1 MTLCYTFLTMSL
13 FSKTKKGGILGVDIG
28 ANSIKV
34 VEVLNEKG
42 RAKLMTYGY
51 AELPA
56 SNDGGILLDQP
67 KVAGELLAE
76 VCKKAGCQGT
86 MAMAALP
93 LSNIFSTILSLPTT
107 QDSKQLKPMID
118 AEIEKLS
125 PLPLA
130 EMITYSTFLDGKAD
144 KKEQN
149 GKQQQADK
157 EKYVRV
163 LVTGAAKTFVQK
175 YIEIFRVAKLQLQ
188 ALDTESFALIRSL
201 IGKDRGAIMV
211 IDLGAKRTNLTI
223 VEKGIPFVTRS
234 INLGGDAI
242 TSRVQSSMNVSM
254 EEAERMKRDFGSLGS
269 LESDGVPPLLE
280 PLFQSLLNEVKYA
293 FELYANME
301 LTELKKVE
309 KIILTGG
316 SAHLPHLPEFLAE
329 SLNIN
334 VYRGN
339 PWARVIYP
347 QDLSVVLEEI
357 GPRMSVAVG
366 LAMRDID

>member
-1 MTLCYTFLTMSL
+1 MSL
-13 FSKTKKGGILGVDIG
+13 FSKRKKGGILGVDIG
-28 ANSIKV
+28 ASSIKV
-34 VEVLNEKG
+34 VELLNAKG
-42 RAKLMTYGY
+42 RVKLMTYGY

-56 SNDGGILLDQP
+56 SNDGGMLLDQP
-67 KVAGELLAE
+67 KVAGELLAD
-76 VCKKAGCQGT
+76 VCKQAGCQSAI
-86 MAMAALP
+86 AMAALP
-93 LSNIFSTILSLPTT
+93 LSNIFSTILSLPSTK
-107 QDSKQLKPMID
+107 DPKQLKPMID

-130 EMITYSTFLDGKAD
+130 EMITYSTFLDGKGEKKD
-144 KKEQN
+144 KEDKE
-149 GKQQQADK
+149 KQREK

-175 YIEIFRVAKLQLQ
+175 YLEIFRGAKLQLQ

-211 IDLGAKRTNLTI
+211 IDLGAKRTNMTI

-234 INLGGDAI
+234 MNLGGDGI
-242 TSRVQSSMNVSM
+242 TSRIQSSMSVSM
-254 EEAERMKRDFGSLGS
+254 EEAERMKRDFGSLGMM
-269 LESDGVPPLLE
+269 ESDDIPPLLE
-280 PLFQSLLNEVKYA
+280 HLFKPLLTEVNYA

-316 SAHLPHLPEFLAE
+316 SAHLPRLPEYLADAL
-329 SLNIN
+329 SMN

-357 GPRMSVAVG
+357 GPRMSVALG
-366 LAMRDID
+366 LAMRDIA

>member
-1 MTLCYTFLTMSL
+1 MSL
-13 FSKTKKGGILGVDIG
+13 FGKTKKGGILGVDIG

-34 VEVLNEKG
+34 VELLNEKG
-42 RAKLMTYGY
+42 RVKLMTYGY

-67 KVAGELLAE
+67 KAAGELLAE

-86 MAMAALP
+86 VAMAALP
-93 LSNIFSTILSLPTT
+93 ISNIFTAILSLPKTKD
-107 QDSKQLKPMID
+107 QKQLKPMID

-125 PLPLA
+125 PLPLS
-130 EMITYSTFLDGKAD
+130 EMITYSTFLDGKD
-144 KKEQN
+144 EKHPQDTKE
-149 GKQQQADK
+149 QQADR

-188 ALDTESFALIRSL
+188 ALDTEAFALIRSL

-211 IDLGAKRTNLTI
+211 IDLGAKRTNMTI

-234 INLGGDAI
+234 INIGGDSI
-242 TSRVQSSMNVSM
+242 TARIQSTMNVSAQD
-254 EEAERMKRDFGSLGS
+254 AERMKRDFGSMGV
-269 LESDGVPPLLE
+269 LETNGVPALLE
-280 PLFQSLLNEVKYA
+280 PVFKPLLNEVKYA
-293 FELYANME
+293 MELYANME
-301 LTELKKVE
+301 LTELKKIE

-316 SAHLPHLPEFLAE
+316 SAHLPRVPEFLSE
-329 SLNIN
+329 SLNVN

-366 LAMRDID
+366 LAMRDME